1 MAYKY
6 LEKAVY
12 IRETTN
18 GKTKWVKIP
27 GVKIQNGHTVIRVF
41 LDSKE
46 FHQAQDGSWTGDITY
61 ERKQLLLRRRG
72 VEK

>member
-27 GVKIQNGHTVIRVF
+27 GVMIQNGHSVIRVY
-41 LDSKE
+41 LDHEMYNESNIR
-46 FHQAQDGSWTGDITY
+46 SWTGNHTF
-61 ERKQLLLRRRG
+61 
-72 VEK
+72 EKKGRAE